1 MVNMKAAAVELE
13 AAKRD
18 TSVRIADFARWMAS
32 EQRRIYT
39 LCLRM
44 LRNDHDADSATQD
57 AFLKAF
63 RTLERSPEI
72 VIEEPAK
79 WLTRIAVNTC
89 LDQLRSR
96 RWQFWRRRPSA
107 AEEAAVFERAPAN
120 VRTAEDLLA
129 ARDLSRR
136 FTAALEK
143 LSPRQRAVFVLRHED
158 GKSLVEIGE
167 LLNLDVGTVKGH
179 MARALKKLR
188 EELRDL
194 YGC

>member
-18 TSVRIADFARWMAS
+18 TSVRIAEFAAWMAS
-32 EQRRIYT
+32 EQRRIYA

-63 RTLERSPEI
+63 RTLARSPEM

-79 WLTRIAVNTC
+79 WLTRIAVNAC

-96 RWQFWRRRPSA
+96 RWQFWKRRPSA
-107 AEEAAVFERAPAN
+107 AEETAVLERAPAN
-120 VRTAEDLLA
+120 DRSAEDLLA
-129 ARDLSRR
+129 ARDLGRR
-136 FTAALEK
+136 LGTALEK

-158 GKSLVEIGE
+158 GKSLDEIGE
-167 LLNLDVGTVKGH
+167 LLSLDVGTVKAH

>member
-1 MVNMKAAAVELE
+1 MMNMKAAAVELE

-18 TSVRIADFARWMAS
+18 TSVRIADFAAWMAS

-63 RTLERSPEI
+63 RTLARSPEM

-96 RWQFWRRRPSA
+96 RWQFWKRRPSA
-107 AEEAAVFERAPAN
+107 AEETAVLERAPAN
-120 VRTAEDLLA
+120 DRSAEDLLA
-129 ARDLSRR
+129 ARDLGRR
-136 FTAALEK
+136 LGTALEK

-158 GKSLVEIGE
+158 GKSLDEIGE
-167 LLNLDVGTVKGH
+167 LLSLDVGTVKAH